1 MAKSSFALPLSIAVL
16 SLSSLLASGQQPPV
30 PVGQPQVVPPRQPTR
45 VPAVPSAP
53 FARSLSDPFAETEQK
68 PETLSSNY
76 RFTFSGKSDEK
87 SLGELSALTCSRK
100 INLSGPLNSSETPTM
115 FTVSGTLE
123 EKDGLLIFSY
133 SIGYRAPLII
143 SRSGQPGQPNPPG
156 YTSIQYQDHSSQGTL
171 RIKPGKAYE
180 LLRSG
185 GCVYSI
191 TVTPETE

>member
-30 PVGQPQVVPPRQPTR
+30 PVGPQPRVPTVVPSPPGRNR
-45 VPAVPSAP
+45 
-53 FARSLSDPFAETEQK
+53 SDPFAEAEQE

-87 SLGELSALTCSRK
+87 PLGELSALTCSRK
-100 INLSGPLNSSETPTM
+100 ISLSGPLNSSETPTM

-133 SIGYRAPLII
+133 SIGYRVPLII
-143 SRSGQPGQPNPPG
+143 SRPSQPGQPQG
-156 YTSIQYQDHSSQGTL
+156 YSSIQYQDHSSQGTL
-171 RIKPGKAYE
+171 KIKPGKAYE

-191 TVTPETE
+191 TVTPEAE